1 MRFVSF
7 FLNNRLAVGPESLL
21 ENPDLKPVPFGE
33 IPEIE
38 PQSLNS
44 SFEFDVKL
52 QQILYGKMLLLD
64 ELLLPLET
72 IQKHYENGFV
82 MYNKGVVTT
91 KYGWQC
97 NRCGNEKDH
106 LFASFSC
113 FRCKS
118 ERCVYCRNCIMMGR
132 VSVCTP
138 LLSWIGPEVKHKSD
152 HKLMW
157 QGELSVGQQIASDRF
172 VEHVGNSGEL
182 LIWAVCGA
190 GKTEVLFHG
199 IEKALK
205 MGLRVCIATPRTDVV
220 LELTPR
226 LRKAF
231 PNTEIASYYGGSE
244 ERETLAQ
251 LVISTTHQLYRFKQ
265 AFNLMIVDEVDA
277 FPYSYDQTLQHAV
290 STAAHPEALSLYL
303 SATPSRKMKKEVIQ
317 NKLPCVKIPIRFHG
331 FPLPEPK
338 MVWSGEWKKR
348 LERGKLPPSFLKWI
362 KSQAASRRRAMIFV
376 PSVSIIERVTEC
388 IREHVEVTVDFV
400 HAEDS
405 SRKDKVARF
414 RQGAIQLLIT
424 TTILERGVT
433 VPFLDVVIFGADHAV
448 FSESALV
455 QIAGRA
461 GRSKDDPNGQVLFF
475 HFGKSLCMLSAIKH
489 IREMNKEAGF

>member
-1 MRFVSF
+1 MRFVSY
-7 FLNNRLAVGPESLL
+7 FLNERLIVAPETLV

-33 IPEIE
+33 LPEIE
-38 PQSLNS
+38 TQTLNS
-44 SFEFDVKL
+44 SFAFDEKL

-64 ELLLPLET
+64 ELQLPLKT
-72 IQKHYENGFV
+72 IQEHYENGFV
-82 MYNKGVVTT
+82 MYNQGIKQT

-118 ERCVYCRNCIMMGR
+118 ESCVYCRNCIMMGK

-138 LLSWIGPEVKHKSD
+138 LLSWKGPDVKHNSNP
-152 HKLMW
+152 KLIW
-157 QGELSVGQQIASDRF
+157 QGELSAGQQIASDRF
-172 VEHVGNSGEL
+172 VEQVGKGGEL

-205 MGLRVCIATPRTDVV
+205 IGLRVCIATPRTDVV
-220 LELTPR
+220 LELAPR
-226 LRKAF
+226 LKKAF
-231 PNTEIASYYGGSE
+231 PNTLITSYYGGSK
-244 ERETLAQ
+244 ERETPAQ

-277 FPYSYDQTLQHAV
+277 FPYSYDKNLPHAV
-290 STAAHPEALSLYL
+290 SFSTRPDALRLYL

-338 MVWSGEWKKR
+338 MVWSGGWKKR
-348 LERGKLPPSFLKWI
+348 LKRGKLPPAFLKWI
-362 KSQAASRRRAMIFV
+362 KSQVVSERRAMIFV
-376 PSVSIIERVTEC
+376 PSVSIIEKVTEL
-388 IREHVEVTVDFV
+388 IRWHVEVIVDFV
-400 HAEDS
+400 HAEDPL
-405 SRKDKVARF
+405 RKDKVSRF
-414 RQGAIQLLIT
+414 RQGDIQLLVT
-424 TTILERGVT
+424 TSILERGVT
-433 VPFLDVVIFGADHAV
+433 VPFLDVVIFGADHEV
-448 FSESALV
+448 YSESALV
-455 QIAGRA
+455 QMAGRA
-461 GRSKDDPNGQVLFF
+461 GRSKDDHNGQVFFF
-475 HFGKSLCMLSAIKH
+475 HYGKSLSMVSAIKH
-489 IREMNKEAGF
+489 IREMNEEAGF

>member
-1 MRFVSF
+1 MRFVSY
-7 FLNNRLAVGPESLL
+7 FLYDRLIVAFETLV

-33 IPEIE
+33 LPDLK
-38 PQSLNS
+38 PQPLNS
-44 SFEFDVKL
+44 LFMFDEKL

-64 ELLLPLET
+64 ELQFPLKT
-72 IQKHYENGFV
+72 IQEHYENGFV
-82 MYNKGVVTT
+82 MYNQGVKKT

-113 FRCKS
+113 FRCKTQ
-118 ERCVYCRNCIMMGR
+118 RCVYCRNCIMMGR
-132 VSVCTP
+132 VSMCTP

-157 QGELSVGQQIASDRF
+157 QGELSAGQQIASDRF
-172 VEHVGNSGEL
+172 VEQIGKSGEL

-199 IEKALK
+199 IEKALN

-220 LELTPR
+220 LELAPR
-226 LRKAF
+226 LKKVF
-231 PNTEIASYYGGSE
+231 PNTLIASYYGGSE
-244 ERETLAQ
+244 EKENPAQ

-265 AFNLMIVDEVDA
+265 AFKLMIIDEVDA
-277 FPYSYDQTLQHAV
+277 FPYSYDKTLQHAV
-290 STAAHPEALSLYL
+290 SFSARTDAFRLYL

-338 MVWSGEWKKR
+338 MFWSGEWKKR
-348 LERGKLPPSFLKWI
+348 LDRGKLPPAFLKWI
-362 KSQAASRRRAMIFV
+362 KSQAASGRRALIFV
-376 PSVSIIERVTEC
+376 PSVSIIEKVTER
-388 IREHVEVTVDFV
+388 IREHVEVIVDFV
-400 HAEDS
+400 HAEDPL
-405 SRKDKVARF
+405 RKDKVELF
-414 RQGAIQLLIT
+414 REGDIQLLVT

-433 VPFLDVVIFGADHAV
+433 VAFLDVVIFGADHEV

-455 QIAGRA
+455 QMAGRA
-461 GRSKDDPNGQVLFF
+461 GRSKDDHNGQVLFF
-475 HFGKSLCMLSAIKH
+475 NYGKSLSMLSAIKH
-489 IREMNKEAGF
+489 IRGMNKEAGF

>member
-1 MRFVSF
+1 MRFVSYF
-7 FLNNRLAVGPESLL
+7 FNNCLIVKPETLV
-21 ENPDLKPVPFGE
+21 ENPDLKPVPFGKL
-33 IPEIE
+33 PEIE
-38 PQSLNS
+38 PQLLNS
-44 SFEFDVKL
+44 SFNFDVKL
-52 QQILYGKMLLLD
+52 QQILYGKMLLFD
-64 ELLLPLET
+64 ELSFPLE
-72 IQKHYENGFV
+72 IIHKHFDKGFV
-82 MYNKGVVTT
+82 MYNKGIMKT

-132 VSVCTP
+132 VCVCSP
-138 LLSWIGPEVKHKSD
+138 LLSWIGPEVKHQLN

-157 QGELSVGQQIASDRF
+157 QGKLSTGQQLASDRF
-172 VEHVGNSGEL
+172 VEQVGKSGEL

-220 LELTPR
+220 LELAPR
-226 LRKAF
+226 LQEAF
-231 PNTEIASYYGGSE
+231 PNTLIASYYGGSE
-244 ERETLAQ
+244 GPETPAQ

-277 FPYSYDQTLQHAV
+277 FPYSYDKTLQHAV
-290 STAAHPEALSLYL
+290 STAANPDALRLYL

-317 NKLPCVKIPIRFHG
+317 NKLSCVKIPIRFHG

-348 LERGKLPPSFLKWI
+348 LERGKFPPAFLKWI
-362 KSQAASRRRAMIFV
+362 KSQAVSRRRAMIFV
-376 PSVSIIERVTEC
+376 PSVSIIEKVTER
-388 IREHVEVTVDFV
+388 IREHVEVIVDFV
-400 HAEDS
+400 HAEEPL
-405 SRKDKVARF
+405 RKNKVERF
-414 RQGAIQLLIT
+414 RQGDIQLLVT

-433 VPFLDVVIFGADHAV
+433 VPFLDVVIFGAEHEV
-448 FSESALV
+448 FSENALV
-455 QIAGRA
+455 QMAGRA
-461 GRSKDDPNGQVLFF
+461 GRSKNDQNGQVLFF
-475 HFGKSLCMLSAIKH
+475 HYGKSLSMLSAIKH
-489 IREMNKEAGF
+489 IRGMNKEAGF

>member
-1 MRFVSF
+1 MRFVSY
-7 FLNNRLAVGPESLL
+7 FLNDRLTVAPETLV

-33 IPEIE
+33 LPEIE
-38 PQSLNS
+38 TQPLNS
-44 SFEFDVKL
+44 SFVFDEKL

-64 ELLLPLET
+64 ELKLSLET

-82 MYNKGVVTT
+82 MYNNGVVAT

-138 LLSWIGPEVKHKSD
+138 LLSWTSPEVKYKSD
-152 HKLMW
+152 HKLVW
-157 QGELSVGQQIASDRF
+157 QGDLSAGQQIASDRF
-172 VEHVGNSGEL
+172 IEQVGKSGEL

-190 GKTEVLFHG
+190 GKTEVLFNG

-220 LELTPR
+220 LELAPR
-226 LRKAF
+226 LKAAF
-231 PNTEIASYYGGSE
+231 PNSLIASYYGGSE
-244 ERETLAQ
+244 ERETPAQ

-277 FPYSYDQTLQHAV
+277 FPYSYDKTLQHAV
-290 STAAHPEALSLYL
+290 STAAHPDAFFLYL
-303 SATPSRKMKKEVIQ
+303 SATPSRKMKKAAVQ
-317 NKLPCVKIPIRFHG
+317 YKLPCVKIPVRFHG
-331 FPLPEPK
+331 FPLPEPQI
-338 MVWSGEWKKR
+338 VWSGEWKER
-348 LERGKLPPSFLKWI
+348 LERGRLPKVFLKWI
-362 KSQAASRRRAMIFV
+362 KTQAVRGRRAMIFV
-376 PSVSIIERVTEC
+376 PSVSIIERVTEL
-388 IREHVEVTVDFV
+388 IREHVEVIVDFV
-400 HAEDS
+400 HAEDPL
-405 SRKDKVARF
+405 RKDKVAKF
-414 RQGAIQLLIT
+414 RQGNIQLLVT

-433 VPFLDVVIFGADHAV
+433 VPFLDVAIFGADHEV
-448 FSESALV
+448 FSERALV
-455 QIAGRA
+455 QMAGRA
-461 GRSKDDPNGQVLFF
+461 GRSKDDHNGQVLFF
-475 HFGKSLCMLSAIKH
+475 HYGKSLSMVSAIKH